1 VFRAHR
7 LALKGHCPFTSAV
20 CHSLSIKLS
29 KAKAKIM
36 RLSIRPRREYR
47 MPQRSRSS
55 AGSPIDLA
63 TSLLPMPRQPLRR
76 PPPKDS
82 RMPHHRSRLPRG
94 VPADVG
100 KRISPSKSPSRDSSS
115 SLPACTDACC
125 SATRIC
131 ISWNTPQS
139 RRVADLSFDSLRSR
153 SSSRSR
159 ESSSCRARLSLRSAR
174 EIDSSAALKAW
185 RERDDE
191 G

>member
-20 CHSLSIKLS
+20 CHSLSN
-29 KAKAKIM
+29 AKAKM

-47 MPQRSRSS
+47 MPQRSRSP

-63 TSLLPMPRQPLRR
+63 TSLLRMPRQPLRR

-82 RMPHHRSRLPRG
+82 RMPHRSRLPRG

>member
-1 VFRAHR
+1 MLTEHQCYPIGSYYGVS
-7 LALKGHCPFTSAV
+7 LARSFSN
-20 CHSLSIKLS
+20 
-29 KAKAKIM
+29 AKANAS
-36 RLSIRPRREYR
+36 LDIRPRREYR
-47 MPQRSRSS
+47 KPQCSRSP
-55 AGSPIDLA
+55 AGA
-63 TSLLPMPRQPLRR
+63 TLLLPMPLRPLRR
-76 PPPKDS
+76 PAPPPKVKDS
-82 RMPHHRSRLPRG
+82 RMPHRSRLPRG

-159 ESSSCRARLSLRSAR
+159 ESSSCRARLSLSSAR
-174 EIDSSAALKAW
+174 EIEPSAALKVW